1 MKAKLK
7 ETFNH
12 TLEEKIARS
21 IEYDIIFGRLK
32 PGQRLLEEN
41 IAEQLSASRHHVRSA
56 LAILETAGIVVR
68 ERNKGARV
76 QSYTREQVI
85 KLYDMREMLTRQ
97 AILRINLPV
106 SDSDLKN
113 VQAAQDKYE
122 AAVAQ
127 GDLPQ
132 IHEANDDF
140 HTALFQLCE
149 NPYLVEFISRAM
161 DMTYVFRTANIS
173 NEKRLFQAR
182 TEHRNMI
189 SLLSSTD
196 GWSLAELCVAHLRP
210 SREAYL
216 KRLEAS

>member
-56 LAILETAGIVVR
+56 LAILETAGVVVR

-76 QSYTREQVI
+76 QSYTREQVT

-97 AILRINLPV
+97 AVLRIKLPV
-106 SDSDLKN
+106 SEGDLRK
-113 VQAAQDKYE
+113 VQAAQDIYE
-122 AAVAQ
+122 EAVKQ
-127 GDLPQ
+127 GDLPRV
-132 IHEANDDF
+132 HEANDDF
-140 HTALFQLCE
+140 HTTLYQLCD
-149 NPYLVEFISRAM
+149 NSYLVEFIKRAM
-161 DMTYVFRTANIS
+161 DMTYVFRTTDIS
-173 NEKRLFQAR
+173 DEKRLNQAQA
-182 TEHRNMI
+182 EHRNMI
-189 SLLSSTD
+189 LLLSSTD
-196 GWSLAELCVAHLRP
+196 SWALAELCVTHLRP
-210 SREAYL
+210 SRDAYL
-216 KRLEAS
+216 KRLEDS